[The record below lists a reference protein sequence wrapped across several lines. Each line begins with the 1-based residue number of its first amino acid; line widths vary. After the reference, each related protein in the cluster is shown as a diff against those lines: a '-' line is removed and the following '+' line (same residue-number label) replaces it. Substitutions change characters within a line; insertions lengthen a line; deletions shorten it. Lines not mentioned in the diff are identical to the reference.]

1 MTKTFF
7 AGLLSSF
14 SAFATVFPAAALSTN
29 DLTKSEWVSM
39 YESKEETDTQ
49 VGFKMLQKKFPK
61 IFGKFD
67 PKAVYRAN
75 ITVTLYQF
83 QGQHSCAE
91 NDLRLLIES
100 SSYGACV
107 KVNRDGSCFQA
118 AAKLPALKDPCTTL

>member
-7 AGLLSSF
+7 IGCMTSLSV
-14 SAFATVFPAAALSTN
+14 FATVFPAAALSTN
-29 DLTKSEWVSM
+29 VPGKNEWVSM
-39 YESKEETDTQ
+39 YESREETDTQ
-49 VGFKMLQKKFPK
+49 VGFEILQKKFPK

-107 KVNRDGSCFQA
+107 KVNKDGSCFQA
-118 AAKLPALKDPCTTL
+118 AAKLPALKDPCATL